1 MRMGLRNRSA
11 ILLVVVCAL
20 APPSARAGVFN
31 DVAFGLGFAGFQLQ
45 GQENILSG
53 GADFAIVTQFQG
65 NELDFGSSQLTLAGP
80 LSLGF
85 STGGRDLSVMKINFQ
100 TALNSQIGSTPLT
113 YTFNTDVG
121 GQISQV
127 TGSLLIDGSLEFNG
141 FGFYDLQMEYSA
153 RQTVDTE
160 GRFSNDQEFNDFDI
174 GPINIRGNI
183 FADLLSLLI
192 DPLFANS
199 EIDNPF
205 ASFSGQEQLK
215 QITDNAMLT
224 ARELAL
230 GSPPLSGPINPTFS
244 GEFATDPPPGV
255 DATGTVGVSVPEPT
269 TLLLM
274 LTGVLAVTS
283 RKMLR
288 L

>member
-1 MRMGLRNRSA
+1 MRMEWKNRPA
-11 ILLVVVCAL
+11 ILLAVVCAL
-20 APPSARAGVFN
+20 APLSARAGVFG

-65 NELDFGSSQLTLAGP
+65 NPLDFGSSQLTLTGP

-100 TALNSQIGSTPLT
+100 TSLNDQIGSTPLT
-113 YTFNTDVG
+113 YSFNTDVG
-121 GQISQV
+121 GQTTQV

-141 FGFYDLQMEYSA
+141 FGFYDLQMDYSA
-153 RQTVDTE
+153 RQTVTNE
-160 GRFSNDQEFNDFDI
+160 GRFSDEQEFNDFDI

-183 FADLLSLLI
+183 FADLLSLLL

-215 QITDNAMLT
+215 QFTDGVMLA
-224 ARELAL
+224 ARERAL
-230 GSPPLSGPINPTFS
+230 GAPKLSGPIGPGLS
-244 GEFATDPPPGV
+244 GAFATEGP
-255 DATGTVGVSVPEPT
+255 AGTNPAGTNGASVPEPA

-283 RKMLR
+283 RKMFR